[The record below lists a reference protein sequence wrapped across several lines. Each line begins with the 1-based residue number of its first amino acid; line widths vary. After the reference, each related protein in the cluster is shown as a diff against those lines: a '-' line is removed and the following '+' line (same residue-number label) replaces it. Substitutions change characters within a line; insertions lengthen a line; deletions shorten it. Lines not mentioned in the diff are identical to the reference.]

1 MHGLRWIFPAISVL
15 TASPANQQFR
25 MADMK
30 SWDAIILGAGII
42 GLSLAR
48 ELRRHGASVLIIERS
63 EPGRE
68 ASHAAAGM
76 LAPWGGDLPPSL
88 QSLAVASARMYPEFV
103 AEIEDE
109 SGDKVDLR
117 DQGAIV
123 FFSEHEH
130 GELPDGSAPLT
141 PEELRKLEPCLSAN
155 GRAAKLQD
163 RSVDPR
169 ALAQASFH
177 AARHHNVDVVS
188 GSQVTEIRREGEG
201 LSIHTTHSH
210 YSAATVVNC
219 CGAWAG
225 QIKVQGAETCSVPA
239 RPVKGQMLSV
249 VAPQRGLLQHVVRA
263 PEVYLVPRSDGR
275 ILIGATV
282 EEAGFDKRVDPADIR
297 RLHQQAAKLVPQLA
311 EAKMLEAWAGLRPST
326 PDDLPIL
333 SATEVPGYFVATG
346 HFRNGILLAPITAQL
361 VGQLAR
367 GIQPELDISSFSLA
381 RFQK

>member
-1 MHGLRWIFPAISVL
+1 M
-15 TASPANQQFR
+15 TE
-25 MADMK
+25 MK
-30 SWDAIILGAGII
+30 SWDAIILGGGII

-68 ASHAAAGM
+68 ASYAAAGM

-88 QSLAVASARMYPEFV
+88 QSLAEISARMYPEFV
-103 AEIEDE
+103 AEVEDE
-109 SGDKVDLR
+109 SGHKVDLR

-123 FFSEHEH
+123 FFSDHEH
-130 GELPDGSAPLT
+130 SQLPEGAMPLAA
-141 PEELRKLEPCLSAN
+141 EELGKLEPHISASD
-155 GRAAKLQD
+155 RAFRLEE

-169 ALAQASFH
+169 ALAAASFQ

-188 GSQVTEIRREGEG
+188 GSPVTQITRESSG
-201 LSIHTTHSH
+201 LSVHTTHSH
-210 YSAATVVNC
+210 YPAAWVVNC

-225 QIKVQGAETCSVPA
+225 EIKVQGTDSCNVPVH
-239 RPVKGQMLSV
+239 PVKGQMLSV
-249 VAPQRGLLQHVVRA
+249 VAPQATLQRVVRT

-297 RLHQQAAKLVPQLA
+297 LLRQEATKFVPQLG
-311 EAKMLEAWAGLRPST
+311 EARMLEAWAGLRPST

-333 SATEVPGYFVATG
+333 SATETPGYFVATG

-361 VGQLAR
+361 MGELVR
-367 GIQPELDISSFSLA
+367 GSQPELDISSFALA

>member
-1 MHGLRWIFPAISVL
+1 
-15 TASPANQQFR
+15 
-25 MADMK
+25 MK

-48 ELRRHGASVLIIERS
+48 ELRRHGASVLVIERG

-68 ASHAAAGM
+68 ASYAAAGM
-76 LAPWGGDLPPSL
+76 LAPWGGDLPLSL
-88 QSLAVASARMYPEFV
+88 QTLAVTSARMYPEFV
-103 AEIEDE
+103 AEVEDE

-130 GELPDGSAPLT
+130 NEVPEGTALLMATELAG
-141 PEELRKLEPCLSAN
+141 LEPCLSAN
-155 GRAAKLQD
+155 GGVAKLQE

-177 AARHHNVDVVS
+177 AARHHNVDVAS
-188 GSQVTEIRREGEG
+188 GSQVTEVRREGEG
-201 LSIHTTHSH
+201 LSIQTTHSH
-210 YSAATVVNC
+210 YSAAIVVNC

-225 QIKVQGAETCSVPA
+225 QIKVQGAEACSVPA

-249 VAPQRGLLQHVVRA
+249 VPPQRGMLQRVVRA